1 MIDKVEILDLIREVL
16 DGTDKFLVDLH
27 VSKDNRINVSID
39 GDNGINIDDCIELSR
54 HIEGNLDREK
64 EDFELNVASAGL
76 DSPLKLL
83 RQYKKNVGRSL
94 KVETMDGEVK
104 EGVLMEATDE
114 KIVLKLELTKKQKK
128 EGVSDAFEC
137 QYEQIKIAKIVMH
150 LQSWHPRLSVQ
161 CHRRL

>member
-114 KIVLKLELTKKQKK
+114 KIILKLELTKKQKK

-137 QYEQIKIAKIVMH
+137 QYEQIKIAKIVIKF
-150 LQSWHPRLSVQ
+150 
-161 CHRRL
+161 

>member
-64 EDFELNVASAGL
+64 EDFELNVASTGL

-137 QYEQIKIAKIVMH
+137 QYEQIKIAKIVIKF
-150 LQSWHPRLSVQ
+150 
-161 CHRRL
+161 

>member
-76 DSPLKLL
+76 ESPLKLL

-137 QYEQIKIAKIVMH
+137 QYEQIKIAKIVIKF
-150 LQSWHPRLSVQ
+150 
-161 CHRRL
+161 

>member
-104 EGVLMEATDE
+104 EGVLMEATNE

-137 QYEQIKIAKIVMH
+137 QYEQIKIAKIVIKF
-150 LQSWHPRLSVQ
+150 
-161 CHRRL
+161 

>member
-1 MIDKVEILDLIREVL
+1 M
-16 DGTDKFLVDLH
+16 VDLH

-137 QYEQIKIAKIVMH
+137 QYEQIKIAKIVIKF
-150 LQSWHPRLSVQ
+150 
-161 CHRRL
+161 

>member
-137 QYEQIKIAKIVMH
+137 QYEQIKIAKIVIKF
-150 LQSWHPRLSVQ
+150 
-161 CHRRL
+161 

>member
-94 KVETMDGEVK
+94 KVETMVGEVK

-137 QYEQIKIAKIVMH
+137 QYEQIKIAKIVIKF
-150 LQSWHPRLSVQ
+150 
-161 CHRRL
+161 

>member
-128 EGVSDAFEC
+128 EGVSDVFEC
-137 QYEQIKIAKIVMH
+137 QYEQIKIAKIVIKF
-150 LQSWHPRLSVQ
+150 
-161 CHRRL
+161 